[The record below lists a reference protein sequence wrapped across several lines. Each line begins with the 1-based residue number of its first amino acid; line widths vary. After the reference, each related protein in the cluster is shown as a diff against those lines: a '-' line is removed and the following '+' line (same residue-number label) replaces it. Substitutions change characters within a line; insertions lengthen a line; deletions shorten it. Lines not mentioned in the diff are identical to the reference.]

1 MLFEFKSTTTVK
13 RDYDRGC
20 DGYSIVSVA
29 HLGPGVLQF
38 SHRLDDIFWS

>member
-20 DGYSIVSVA
+20 DGTSIVSVVR
-29 HLGPGVLQF
+29 LGPGVLQF
-38 SHRLDDIFWS
+38 SDG